1 MRTWA
6 VLLLAMVAAPC
17 IVPAAAQTR
26 LQTRLQPP
34 PQPALPAAPETAL
47 QTPGQTAY
55 DPKDFKREVVRARFA
70 REVQFRAAAV
80 QVAWSAELLC
90 DATTEIEPFVLW
102 SLGTIGRRLSSDD
115 LALYTEVTGMDDL
128 WRVVWLD
135 EGAPDDLH
143 LGDVVTA
150 VNGRK
155 LPTGGTRFEFGA
167 LLRGAS
173 PLSNDD
179 QPFWTVVLQAR
190 EEARLGKPMTVTL
203 QDGRVLKVDTQ
214 TGCAG
219 SVTAT
224 GFDHEP
230 DRFVRQGSIRAK
242 IPANA
247 MLEARARDE
256 FRWLAAFGTYFQASE
271 KAIGKARESESV
283 ANAFVVGKILAAA
296 VPGAGM
302 LLTAMEQQAERT
314 IAVDSVVGSADL
326 FANEVVTAMGG
337 DPTAGW
343 RLNERYAELGLKVD
357 AVRMSAFRLSN
368 AKEHAQRL
376 TALQE
381 ARARAEA
388 QAEAAE
394 RRTQEDARRQPLVL
408 PPR

>member
-1 MRTWA
+1 MRGLVGIL
-6 VLLLAMVAAPC
+6 VLLLATTGAFAQAPKH
-17 IVPAAAQTR
+17 
-26 LQTRLQPP
+26 
-34 PQPALPAAPETAL
+34 
-47 QTPGQTAY
+47 Y
-55 DPKDFKREVVRARFA
+55 DPKDFKREVFKTRFE
-70 REVQFRAAAV
+70 REVQFRAAAI

-102 SLGTIGRRLSSDD
+102 SLGTVGRRLSSDD
-115 LALYTEVTGMDDL
+115 LALYSEVTGMDEQ

-135 EGAPDDLH
+135 EGAPDELH

-155 LPTGGTRFEFGA
+155 LPTGGMRFEMGA

-173 PLSNDD
+173 PFSNDD
-179 QPFWTVVLQAR
+179 QPFWDVVHQAR
-190 EEARLGKPMTVTL
+190 AEARTGKPMVITL
-203 QDGRVLKVDTQ
+203 KDGRQLTVDTQ

-230 DRFVRQGSIRAK
+230 DRFVRQGAVRAK

-271 KAIGKARESESV
+271 RAIGKARESENV
-283 ANAFVVGKILAAA
+283 ATAFVVGKILAAA

-302 LLTAMEQQAERT
+302 VLTAMEQQAERT

-326 FANEVVTAMGG
+326 FANEVVAAMGG
-337 DPTAGW
+337 DPSAGW
-343 RLNERYAELGLKVD
+343 RLNERFSELGLKVD
-357 AVRMSAFRLSN
+357 AVQMSAFRLSN

-376 TALQE
+376 AAL
-381 ARARAEA
+381 RAAQAKAEA
-388 QAEAAE
+388 EAEAAE
-394 RRTQEDARRQPLVL
+394 RRAQEEARRQPLVL

>member
-1 MRTWA
+1 MAKLVWTT
-6 VLLLAMVAAPC
+6 LMLASFLTL
-17 IVPAAAQTR
+17 AAAQA
-26 LQTRLQPP
+26 
-34 PQPALPAAPETAL
+34 PAPLLTPA
-47 QTPGQTAY
+47 QQAY
-55 DPKDFKREVVRARFA
+55 DLKDFKREMYRTRFE
-70 REVQFRAAAV
+70 REVRFRAAAV

-102 SLGTIGRRLSSDD
+102 SLGTLGRRLSADD
-115 LALYTEVTGMDDL
+115 LALYTEVTGMDEL

-143 LGDVVTA
+143 LGDIVVA
-150 VNGRK
+150 INGRR
-155 LPTGGTRFEFGA
+155 LPTGGTRFELGA

-179 QPFWTVVLQAR
+179 QPFWDVVLQAR

-203 QDGRVLKVDTQ
+203 KDGRVLAVDTQ

-230 DRFVRQGSIRAK
+230 DRFVRQGSTRAK

-247 MLEARARDE
+247 MLEARATDE

-271 KAIGKARESESV
+271 KAVGKARESESV

-302 LLTAMEQQAERT
+302 LLTALEQQAERT
-314 IAVDSVVGSADL
+314 IAVDSVVGHADL

-337 DPTAGW
+337 DPAAGW
-343 RLNERYAELGLKVD
+343 RLNERYGQLGLKVD
-357 AVRMSAFRLSN
+357 ALRMSAFRLSN
-368 AKEHAQRL
+368 AQEHAQRL
-376 TALQE
+376 TALQA
-381 ARARAEA
+381 ARAKAEA
-388 QAEAAE
+388 DAEAAQQ
-394 RRTQEDARRQPLVL
+394 RRQDEAQRQPLVL
-408 PPR
+408 PSR

>member
-1 MRTWA
+1 MRAWLGWL
-6 VLLLAMVAAPC
+6 LLLAAMLAAP
-17 IVPAAAQTR
+17 VLAQK
-26 LQTRLQPP
+26 P
-34 PQPALPAAPETAL
+34 
-47 QTPGQTAY
+47 Y
-55 DPKDFKREVVRARFA
+55 DPSDFKREVYKTRFE
-70 REVQFRAAAV
+70 RELQFRAAAV

-102 SLGTIGRRLSSDD
+102 SLGAIGRRLSSED
-115 LALYTEVTGMDDL
+115 LQLYGEVTGMDEQ
-128 WRVVWLD
+128 WRVAWLD
-135 EGAPDDLH
+135 EGAPDELQ

-150 VNGRK
+150 VNGRA
-155 LPTGGTRFEFGA
+155 LPAGGTRIELGA

-179 QPFWTVVLQAR
+179 QPFWDVVLKAR
-190 EEARLGKPMTVTL
+190 DEARNGKPMAITL
-203 QDGRVLKVDTQ
+203 GDGRTLAVDTQ

-230 DRFVRQGSIRAK
+230 DRFVRQGSVRAK

-271 KAIGKARESESV
+271 LAIGKARESENL
-283 ANAFVVGKILAAA
+283 ANAFVVGKILAVA

-314 IAVDSVVGSADL
+314 IAVDSLVGRADL

-343 RLNERYAELGLKVD
+343 RLNERFTRLGLNVD
-357 AVRMSAFRLSN
+357 AVQMTPFRLSN

-376 TALQE
+376 VAL
-381 ARARAEA
+381 RAAQA
-388 QAEAAE
+388 QAEADAQAAE
-394 RRTQEDARRQPLVL
+394 RRAQDPAGRQPPGL

>member
-1 MRTWA
+1 MRWVVVVA
-6 VLLLAMVAAPC
+6 ALLAAP
-17 IVPAAAQTR
+17 VLAQK
-26 LQTRLQPP
+26 P
-34 PQPALPAAPETAL
+34 
-47 QTPGQTAY
+47 Y
-55 DPKDFKREVVRARFA
+55 DPKDFKREVFKTRFE
-70 REVQFRAAAV
+70 REVQFRAAAI

-102 SLGTIGRRLSSDD
+102 SLGTVGRRLSADD
-115 LALYTEVTGMDDL
+115 LALYAEVTGMDEQ

-135 EGAPDDLH
+135 EGAPDELH

-155 LPTGGTRFEFGA
+155 LPTGGMRFEMGA

-173 PLSNDD
+173 PFSNDD
-179 QPFWTVVLQAR
+179 QPFWDVVHQAR
-190 EEARLGKPMTVTL
+190 AEARTGKPMVITL
-203 QDGRVLKVDTQ
+203 KDGRQLTVDTQ

-230 DRFVRQGSIRAK
+230 DRFVRQGSVRAK

-271 KAIGKARESESV
+271 KAIGKARESENV

-302 LLTAMEQQAERT
+302 VLTAMEQQAERT

-343 RLNERYAELGLKVD
+343 RLNERFTELGLKVD
-357 AVRMSAFRLSN
+357 AVQMGAFRLSN

-376 TALQE
+376 AAL
-381 ARARAEA
+381 RAAQVKAEA
-388 QAEAAE
+388 EAEAAE
-394 RRTQEDARRQPLVL
+394 RRAQEEARRQPLVL
-408 PPR
+408 PAR